1 MAWLNLYIF
10 NEINLVEAFISHL
23 IVRLVVT
30 MMFFVVNWLRMVVSW
45 LWSMVSWLWDMI
57 SGLRDM
63 IGRLWVVWVM
73 LFLWWVGM
81 SMMMFFFLC
90 SVNRP
95 IKIRGKTERI
105 ILSSCFWDIV
115 ILITT
120 WRNTKARE
128 STDGD
133 NMLIRIFLV
142 VVIVMVIV
150 VVSMMIVI
158 WWIAWLRVVIYWF
171 WFWMVIYW
179 LRFWM
184 VNRFRFW
191 MVYRLRSWM
200 VGWCWLM
207 IAGSWWMIS
216 WLMVV
221 STSRESCK
229 LSRKKCKVIMFWFF
243 FGLWLQRK
251 SLNRYQHC
259 SCEELASHYK
269 K

>member
-158 WWIAWLRVVIYWF
+158 WWIAWFRVVIYWF
-171 WFWMVIYW
+171 RFWMVNRF
-179 LRFWM
+179 RFWM

>member
-23 IVRLVVT
+23 IVRLVVI
-30 MMFFVVNWLRMVVSW
+30 MMFFMVVMFLFWWICWFWSMVSWLWNMVSWLRMVVSW
-45 LWSMVSWLWDMI
+45 LW
-57 SGLRDM
+57 DM

-81 SMMMFFFLC
+81 SMMMLFFLC
-90 SVNRP
+90 CVNRP
-95 IKIRGKTERI
+95 IKIGGKTERI

-128 STDGD
+128 STYGD

-150 VVSMMIVI
+150 VVSMMIVL
-158 WWIAWLRVVIYWF
+158 WWIAWLRVVIYWLRF
-171 WFWMVIYW
+171 WVIYW
-179 LRFWM
+179 
-184 VNRFRFW
+184 FRFW
-191 MVYRLRSWM
+191 MVYRLRFWM

-207 IAGSWWMIS
+207 VAWSWWMIAWS
-216 WLMVV
+216 WWVISSMMGGLIKECLLLREVV
-221 STSRESCK
+221 KNIWLK
-229 LSRKKCKVIMFWFF
+229 LSSF
-243 FGLWLQRK
+243 
-251 SLNRYQHC
+251 
-259 SCEELASHYK
+259 SCNQNCCGENLSSHL
-269 K
+269 